1 MLTGPLVFVIALT
14 GAFYAFQDEIQDLI
28 YPYRYC
34 NEFKGLERQVPSA
47 IIKKAK
53 TVHPNK
59 QVHAILYDE
68 PGRPV
73 KVIFYSFEKYYRIVY
88 VHPQSARIL
97 ADVDQ
102 ETGFFPWILKGHFYL
117 WLPNWLGQPIVAWS
131 TLIFS
136 VVLISGLFVWWSR
149 GNWRPSKWR
158 LKQTRNVKR
167 RNYDWHTLIGFY
179 VSSFGLLFATTG
191 LVWGFVWFAGAYYT
205 VSSGGKQLQ
214 AYAEPQ
220 IRTMPSHQQTSY
232 AIDQIFEL
240 NPVNKGT
247 WLEIHPPES
256 RNSGIAWNVNYDRST
271 YHQIDYHYSEP
282 TNLKELAVTHH
293 WGRLKKANFADTLQ
307 RANYDIHVGSIL
319 GFPGKCLAFLASL
332 LIASLPLTGLKIYL
346 NRKKLPKLV
355 MKNKMTK

>member
-117 WLPNWLGQPIVAWS
+117 WLPKWLGQPIVAWS

-220 IRTMPSHQQTSY
+220 IRTMPSHQQTWY

-256 RNSGIAWNVNYDRST
+256 RNSSIAWNVNYDRST

-346 NRKKLPKLV
+346 NRKNCL
-355 MKNKMTK
+355 N

>member
-117 WLPNWLGQPIVAWS
+117 WLPKWLGQPIVAWS

-220 IRTMPSHQQTSY
+220 IRTMPSHQQTWY

-256 RNSGIAWNVNYDRST
+256 RNSSIAWNVNYDRST

-332 LIASLPLTGLKIYL
+332 LIASLPLTGLKIYF
-346 NRKKLPKLV
+346 NRKKCL
-355 MKNKMTK
+355 N

>member
-117 WLPNWLGQPIVAWS
+117 WLPKWLGQPIVAWS

-191 LVWGFVWFAGAYYT
+191 LVWGFVWFADAYYT

-220 IRTMPSHQQTSY
+220 IRTMPSHQQTWY

-256 RNSGIAWNVNYDRST
+256 RNSSIAWNVNYDRST

-346 NRKKLPKLV
+346 NRKKCL
-355 MKNKMTK
+355 N

>member
-59 QVHAILYDE
+59 QVHAILNDE

-117 WLPNWLGQPIVAWS
+117 WLPKWLGQPIVAWS

-220 IRTMPSHQQTSY
+220 IRTMPSHQQTWY

-256 RNSGIAWNVNYDRST
+256 RNSSIAWNVNYDRST

-346 NRKKLPKLV
+346 NRKKYL
-355 MKNKMTK
+355 N

>member
-117 WLPNWLGQPIVAWS
+117 WLPKWLGQPIVAWS

-220 IRTMPSHQQTSY
+220 IRTMPSHQQTWY

-256 RNSGIAWNVNYDRST
+256 RNSSIAWNVNYDRST

-346 NRKKLPKLV
+346 NRK
-355 MKNKMTK
+355 NA

>member
-117 WLPNWLGQPIVAWS
+117 WLPKWLGQPIVAWS

-220 IRTMPSHQQTSY
+220 IRTMPSHQQTWY

-256 RNSGIAWNVNYDRST
+256 RNSSIAWNVNYDRST

-346 NRKKLPKLV
+346 NRKKCL
-355 MKNKMTK
+355 N

>member
-117 WLPNWLGQPIVAWS
+117 WLPKWLGQPIVAWS

-220 IRTMPSHQQTSY
+220 IRTMPSHQQTWY

-256 RNSGIAWNVNYDRST
+256 RNSSIAWNVNYDRST

-346 NRKKLPKLV
+346 NRKKYL
-355 MKNKMTK
+355 N